1 MLNKSVKIPKSFRF
15 SSNTLQE
22 LQRMAVEQHTTET
35 SLIEHLVHE
44 AWFKFT
50 ESEKRQLRAFS

>member
-1 MLNKSVKIPKSFRF
+1 MLNKPVKILKSYRL
-15 SSNTLQE
+15 SANTLQE
-22 LQRMAVEQHTTET
+22 LQRMAVEQHTTVT

-44 AWFKFT
+44 AWFKFI